1 MVNILIADDSPFIRT
16 AYKRVLETQADF
28 VVSSVCEDGLEA
40 VEKCSQLEIDVAVLD
55 IRMPRLDGIAASK
68 TIRENNPSISVV
80 VVSAYDDWSYVKD
93 LIETDSKSKAYVLKN
108 SLDDI
113 GELIR
118 IVRKVMLGHLILDNA
133 LIEKLIG
140 YYERHSL
147 DSGNLSG
154 RELEVISRGCKGMNL
169 QEIASDLEIP
179 PADVEVIQGLVEEKL
194 NVSGDDYLSAQANS
208 TIAFLNLCV
217 SLTLG

>member
-1 MVNILIADDSPFIRT
+1 MANILIADDSPFIRT

-28 VVSSVCEDGLEA
+28 TVAAVCEDGVEA
-40 VEKCSQLEIDVAVLD
+40 VNKCAELDVDVAVLD
-55 IRMPRLDGIAASK
+55 IRMPRLDGISASK
-68 TIRENNPSISVV
+68 TIREKNPDTSIV

-93 LIETDSKSKAYVLKN
+93 LIETDSESKAYVLKN

-118 IVRKVMLGHLILDNA
+118 VVRKVMQGHLILDNA

-140 YYERHSL
+140 YYERHAS
-147 DSGNLSG
+147 DSGNLSP
-154 RELEVISRGCKGMNL
+154 RELEVIFRGCKGMTV
-169 QEIASDLEIP
+169 QEIASDLQSSPE
-179 PADVEVIQGLVEEKL
+179 DVEVIQGLIEGKL
-194 NVSGDDYLSAQANS
+194 NVSGDDYLITQANS

-217 SLTLG
+217 SLSTD

>member
-1 MVNILIADDSPFIRT
+1 MANILIADDSPFIRT

-28 VVSSVCEDGLEA
+28 AIAAVCEDGVEA
-40 VEKCSQLEIDVAVLD
+40 VNKCAELDVDVAVLD
-55 IRMPRLDGIAASK
+55 IRMPKLDGISASK
-68 TIRENNPSISVV
+68 TIRENNPDTSIV

-118 IVRKVMLGHLILDNA
+118 VVRKVMQGHLILDNV

-140 YYERHSL
+140 YYERHASE
-147 DSGNLSG
+147 SGHLSP
-154 RELEVISRGCKGMNL
+154 RELEVIYRGCKGMTV
-169 QEIASDLEIP
+169 QEIASDLQSSPE
-179 PADVEVIQGLVEEKL
+179 DVEVIQGLLEEKL
-194 NVSGDDYLSAQANS
+194 NVSGDDYLITQANS

-217 SLTLG
+217 SLSAD

>member
-1 MVNILIADDSPFIRT
+1 MANILIADDSPFIRT

-40 VEKCSQLEIDVAVLD
+40 VNKCSELEIDVAVLD
-55 IRMPRLDGIAASK
+55 IRMPRLDGISASK

-93 LIETDSKSKAYVLKN
+93 LIETDSRSKAYVLKN

-133 LIEKLIG
+133 LIGKLIG

-194 NVSGDDYLSAQANS
+194 NVSGADYLSAQANS

-217 SLTLG
+217 SLSLG

>member
-55 IRMPRLDGIAASK
+55 IRMPLLDGISASK

-93 LIETDSKSKAYVLKN
+93 LIETDSRSKAYVLKN

-118 IVRKVMLGHLILDNA
+118 IVRKVMLGYLILDNA
-133 LIEKLIG
+133 LIGKLIG

-179 PADVEVIQGLVEEKL
+179 PADVEMIQGLVEEKL

-217 SLTLG
+217 SLSLG

>member
-55 IRMPRLDGIAASK
+55 IRMPRLDGISASK

-93 LIETDSKSKAYVLKN
+93 LIETDSRSKAYVLKN

-118 IVRKVMLGHLILDNA
+118 IVRKVILGHLILDNA

-194 NVSGDDYLSAQANS
+194 NVSGADYLSAQANS

-217 SLTLG
+217 SLSLG

>member
-40 VEKCSQLEIDVAVLD
+40 VNKCSELEIDVAVLD
-55 IRMPRLDGIAASK
+55 IRMPRLDGISASK

-217 SLTLG
+217 SLSLG

>member
-80 VVSAYDDWSYVKD
+80 VVSAYDDLSYVKD

-217 SLTLG
+217 SLSLG

>member
-1 MVNILIADDSPFIRT
+1 MANILIADDSPFIRT

-28 VVSSVCEDGLEA
+28 AVAAVCEDGLEA
-40 VEKCSQLEIDVAVLD
+40 VNKCAELDVDVAVLD
-55 IRMPRLDGIAASK
+55 IRMPRLDGISASK
-68 TIRENNPSISVV
+68 TIRENNPDTSIV

-118 IVRKVMLGHLILDNA
+118 VVRKVMQGHLILDNV

-140 YYERHSL
+140 YYERHAS
-147 DSGNLSG
+147 DSGHLSP
-154 RELEVISRGCKGMNL
+154 RELEVIYRGCKGMTV
-169 QEIASDLEIP
+169 QEIASDLQSSPE
-179 PADVEVIQGLVEEKL
+179 DVEVIQGLLEEKL
-194 NVSGDDYLSAQANS
+194 NVSGYDYLITQANS

-217 SLTLG
+217 SLSAD

>member
-55 IRMPRLDGIAASK
+55 IRMPRLDGISASK

-93 LIETDSKSKAYVLKN
+93 LIETDSRSKAYVLKN

-133 LIEKLIG
+133 LIGKLIG

-194 NVSGDDYLSAQANS
+194 NVSGADYLSAQANS

-217 SLTLG
+217 SLSLG

>member
-194 NVSGDDYLSAQANS
+194 NVSGADYLSAQANS

-217 SLTLG
+217 SLSLG

>member
-217 SLTLG
+217 SLSLG

>member
-55 IRMPRLDGIAASK
+55 IRMPRLDGISASK

-93 LIETDSKSKAYVLKN
+93 LIETDSRSKAYVLKN

-118 IVRKVMLGHLILDNA
+118 IVRKVILGHLILDNA

-217 SLTLG
+217 SLSLG

>member
-1 MVNILIADDSPFIRT
+1 MANILIADDSPFIRT

-40 VEKCSQLEIDVAVLD
+40 VNKCSELEIDVAVLD
-55 IRMPRLDGIAASK
+55 IRMPRLDGISASK
-68 TIRENNPSISVV
+68 TIRENNPDISVV

-118 IVRKVMLGHLILDNA
+118 IVRKVMQGHLILDNA
-133 LIEKLIG
+133 LIGKLIG

-179 PADVEVIQGLVEEKL
+179 PLDVEVIQGLVEEKL
-194 NVSGDDYLSAQANS
+194 NVSGDDYSSAQANS

-217 SLTLG
+217 SLSLE

>member
-1 MVNILIADDSPFIRT
+1 MANILIADDSPFIRT

-28 VVSSVCEDGLEA
+28 AIAAVCEDGVEA
-40 VEKCSQLEIDVAVLD
+40 VNKCAELDVDVAVLD
-55 IRMPRLDGIAASK
+55 IRMPKLDGISASK
-68 TIRENNPSISVV
+68 TIRENNPDTSIV

-118 IVRKVMLGHLILDNA
+118 VVRKVMQGHLILDNV

-140 YYERHSL
+140 YYHSHASE
-147 DSGNLSG
+147 SGHLSP
-154 RELEVISRGCKGMNL
+154 RELEVIYRGCKGMTV
-169 QEIASDLEIP
+169 QEIASDLQSSPE
-179 PADVEVIQGLVEEKL
+179 DVEVIQGLLEEKL
-194 NVSGDDYLSAQANS
+194 NVSGDDYLITQANS

-217 SLTLG
+217 SLSAD

>member
-1 MVNILIADDSPFIRT
+1 MANILIADDSPFIRT

-28 VVSSVCEDGLEA
+28 AIAAVCEDGVEA
-40 VEKCSQLEIDVAVLD
+40 VNKCAELDVDVAVLD
-55 IRMPRLDGIAASK
+55 IRMPKLDGISASK
-68 TIRENNPSISVV
+68 TIRENNPDTSIV

-118 IVRKVMLGHLILDNA
+118 VVRKVMQGHLILDNV

-140 YYERHSL
+140 YYERHAS
-147 DSGNLSG
+147 DSGHLSP
-154 RELEVISRGCKGMNL
+154 RELEVIYRGCKGMTV
-169 QEIASDLEIP
+169 QEIASDLQSSPE
-179 PADVEVIQGLVEEKL
+179 DVEVIQGLLEEKL
-194 NVSGDDYLSAQANS
+194 NVSGDDYLITQANS

-217 SLTLG
+217 ALSAD

>member
-55 IRMPRLDGIAASK
+55 IRMPLLDGISASK

-93 LIETDSKSKAYVLKN
+93 LIETDSRSKAYVLKN

-118 IVRKVMLGHLILDNA
+118 IVRKVMLGYLILDNA
-133 LIEKLIG
+133 LIGKLIG

-217 SLTLG
+217 SLSLG

>member
-1 MVNILIADDSPFIRT
+1 MANILIADDSPFIRT

-28 VVSSVCEDGLEA
+28 AVAAVCEDGLEA
-40 VEKCSQLEIDVAVLD
+40 VNKCAELDVDVAVLD
-55 IRMPRLDGIAASK
+55 IRMPRLDGISASK
-68 TIRENNPSISVV
+68 TIRENNPDTSIV

-118 IVRKVMLGHLILDNA
+118 VVRKVMQGHLILDNV

-140 YYERHSL
+140 YYERHAS
-147 DSGNLSG
+147 DSGHLSS
-154 RELEVISRGCKGMNL
+154 RELGVIYRGCKGMTV
-169 QEIASDLEIP
+169 QEIASDLQSSPE
-179 PADVEVIQGLVEEKL
+179 DVEVIQGLIEEKL
-194 NVSGDDYLSAQANS
+194 NVSGDDYLITQANS

-217 SLTLG
+217 SLSAD

>member
-1 MVNILIADDSPFIRT
+1 MANILIADDSPFIRT

-28 VVSSVCEDGLEA
+28 AIAAVCEDGVEA
-40 VEKCSQLEIDVAVLD
+40 VNKCAELDVDVAVLD
-55 IRMPRLDGIAASK
+55 IRMPKLDGISASK
-68 TIRENNPSISVV
+68 TIRENNPDTSIV

-118 IVRKVMLGHLILDNA
+118 VVRKVMQGHLILDNV

-140 YYERHSL
+140 YYQRHASE
-147 DSGNLSG
+147 SGHLSP
-154 RELEVISRGCKGMNL
+154 RELEVIYRGCKGMTV
-169 QEIASDLEIP
+169 QEIASDLQSSPE
-179 PADVEVIQGLVEEKL
+179 DVEVIQGLLEEKL
-194 NVSGDDYLSAQANS
+194 NVSGDDYLITQANS

-217 SLTLG
+217 SLSAD

>member
-1 MVNILIADDSPFIRT
+1 MANILIADDSPFIRT

-28 VVSSVCEDGLEA
+28 AIAAVCEDGVEA
-40 VEKCSQLEIDVAVLD
+40 VNKCAELDVDVAVLD
-55 IRMPRLDGIAASK
+55 IRMPKLDGISASK
-68 TIRENNPSISVV
+68 TIRENNPDTSIV

-118 IVRKVMLGHLILDNA
+118 VVRKVMQGHLILDNV

-140 YYERHSL
+140 YYERHASE
-147 DSGNLSG
+147 SGHLSP
-154 RELEVISRGCKGMNL
+154 RELEVIYRGCKGMTVR
-169 QEIASDLEIP
+169 EIASDLQSSPE
-179 PADVEVIQGLVEEKL
+179 DVEVIQGLLEEKL
-194 NVSGDDYLSAQANS
+194 NVSGDDYLITQANS

-217 SLTLG
+217 SLSAD

>member
-1 MVNILIADDSPFIRT
+1 MANILIADDSPFIRT

-28 VVSSVCEDGLEA
+28 AIAAVCEDGVEA
-40 VEKCSQLEIDVAVLD
+40 VNKCAELDVDVAVLD
-55 IRMPRLDGIAASK
+55 IRMPKLDGISASK
-68 TIRENNPSISVV
+68 TIRENNPDTSIV

-118 IVRKVMLGHLILDNA
+118 VVRKVMQGHLILDNV

-140 YYERHSL
+140 YYARHASEA
-147 DSGNLSG
+147 GHLSP
-154 RELEVISRGCKGMNL
+154 RELEVIYRGCKGMTV
-169 QEIASDLEIP
+169 QEIASDLQSSPE
-179 PADVEVIQGLVEEKL
+179 DVEVIQGLLEEKL
-194 NVSGDDYLSAQANS
+194 NVSGDDYLITQANS

-217 SLTLG
+217 SLSAD

>member
-55 IRMPRLDGIAASK
+55 IRMPRLDGISASK

-133 LIEKLIG
+133 LIGKLIG

-169 QEIASDLEIP
+169 QERWCLF
-179 PADVEVIQGLVEEKL
+179 
-194 NVSGDDYLSAQANS
+194 Y
-208 TIAFLNLCV
+208 
-217 SLTLG
+217 

>member
-55 IRMPRLDGIAASK
+55 IRMPRLDGISASK
-68 TIRENNPSISVV
+68 TIRENNPRISVV

-93 LIETDSKSKAYVLKN
+93 LIETDSRSKAYVLKN

-217 SLTLG
+217 SLSLG

>member
-154 RELEVISRGCKGMNL
+154 REVEVISRGCKGMNL

-217 SLTLG
+217 SLSLG

>member
-55 IRMPRLDGIAASK
+55 IRMPRLDGISASK

-118 IVRKVMLGHLILDNA
+118 IVRKVMQGHLILDNV

-140 YYERHSL
+140 YYERHSS

-154 RELEVISRGCKGMNL
+154 RELEIISRGCKGMTL

-179 PADVEVIQGLVEEKL
+179 PSDVEVIQGLVEEKL

-217 SLTLG
+217 SLSLE

>member
-40 VEKCSQLEIDVAVLD
+40 VEKCAQLEIDVAVLD
-55 IRMPRLDGIAASK
+55 IRMPLLDGISASK

-93 LIETDSKSKAYVLKN
+93 LIETDSRSKAYVLKN

-133 LIEKLIG
+133 LIGKLIG

-217 SLTLG
+217 SLSLG

>member
-1 MVNILIADDSPFIRT
+1 MANILIADDSPFIRT

-28 VVSSVCEDGLEA
+28 AIAAVCEDGVEA
-40 VEKCSQLEIDVAVLD
+40 VNKCAELDVDVAVLD
-55 IRMPRLDGIAASK
+55 IRMPKLDGISASK
-68 TIRENNPSISVV
+68 TIRENNPDTSIV

-118 IVRKVMLGHLILDNA
+118 VVRKVMQGHLILDNV

-140 YYERHSL
+140 YYERHAS
-147 DSGNLSG
+147 DSGHLSP
-154 RELEVISRGCKGMNL
+154 RELEVIYRGCKGMTV
-169 QEIASDLEIP
+169 QEIASDLQSSPE
-179 PADVEVIQGLVEEKL
+179 DVEVIQGLLEEKL
-194 NVSGDDYLSAQANS
+194 NVSGDDYLITQANS

-217 SLTLG
+217 SLSAD

>member
-1 MVNILIADDSPFIRT
+1 MANILIADDSPFIRT

-28 VVSSVCEDGLEA
+28 AIAAVCEDGLEA
-40 VEKCSQLEIDVAVLD
+40 VNKCAELDVDVAVLD
-55 IRMPRLDGIAASK
+55 IRMPRLDGISASK
-68 TIRENNPSISVV
+68 TIRENNPDTSIV

-118 IVRKVMLGHLILDNA
+118 VVRKVMQGHLILDNV

-140 YYERHSL
+140 YYERHAS
-147 DSGNLSG
+147 DSGHLSS
-154 RELEVISRGCKGMNL
+154 RELGVIYRGCKGMTV
-169 QEIASDLEIP
+169 QEIASDLQSSPE
-179 PADVEVIQGLVEEKL
+179 DVEVIQGLLEEKL
-194 NVSGDDYLSAQANS
+194 NVSGDDYLITQANS

-217 SLTLG
+217 SLSAD